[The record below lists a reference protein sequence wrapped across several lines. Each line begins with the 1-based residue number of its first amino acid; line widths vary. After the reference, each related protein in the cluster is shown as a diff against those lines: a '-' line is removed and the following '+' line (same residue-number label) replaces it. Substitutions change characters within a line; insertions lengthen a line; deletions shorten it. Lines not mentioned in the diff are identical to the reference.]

1 MRPKKQAKAEK
12 NSLSQVDAMKTH
24 IFALSFLLLFIFPLT
39 SLAQDTTNEHPTR
52 VRADWAADSVIVGG
66 SAAMSLTLLLLE
78 SEISPSQCKWCRQ
91 NSFDN
96 AVTDALTWPNP
107 KYAATTSD
115 IIAFGV
121 IPALSLGGIALS
133 SSLSGRY
140 QELGHDTMIMAQVIL
155 LNTMINQFTK
165 LVVGRERPYVSR
177 GNIGGYNNEND
188 KNLSFYSGHSSF
200 VFATVV
206 GAATLAHYQ
215 GYDAEPYIWAIGIPL
230 ATLVAYLRVA
240 AQKHYLSDVLVG
252 AGIGSLI
259 GFLIPY
265 LHRENAK
272 SQKSTPHL
280 WGSANEKGFF
290 LTYGSQF

>member
-1 MRPKKQAKAEK
+1 M
-12 NSLSQVDAMKTH
+12 
-24 IFALSFLLLFIFPLT
+24 IPLT
-39 SLAQDTTNEHPTR
+39 SLAQDAAGESPSR
-52 VRADWAADSVIVGG
+52 VRADWAVDSVIVGG
-66 SAAMSLTLLLLE
+66 SAAMNLTLLLMENEL
-78 SEISPSQCKWCRQ
+78 SPSQCKWCRQ

-96 AVTDALTWPNP
+96 AVTDALSWPNP

-140 QELGHDTMIMAQVIL
+140 RELGHDTMIMAQVLL
-155 LNTMINQFTK
+155 LNTMLNQFTK
-165 LVVGRERPYVSR
+165 VIVGRERPYASR
-177 GNIGGYNNEND
+177 GNIGGYSNEND
-188 KNLSFYSGHSSF
+188 KNLSFYSGHTSF
-200 VFATVV
+200 VFAAVV

-215 GYDAEPYIWAIGIPL
+215 GYDAEPYLWAIGIPL

-265 LHRENAK
+265 LHRESAGSTK
-272 SQKSTPHL
+272 SASQL

-290 LTYGSQF
+290 LTYGAQF